1 MPAGPYPLY
10 VHGYGWMKVYL
21 HMEDYQAVYIPRED
35 LNLDVDVLQIG
46 WARDGMSIEY
56 RRPFDNE
63 KELLPCRLVMET
75 FNMQSQKFEVCQEKR
90 GNFTP
95 EQIRHLIRHEVTKW
109 QEYDKWFEDR
119 IANELI
125 SQITRAKA
133 GKKTSRAKR
142 RLPFSGPKKKNH
154 KASGPKVRVVTAL
167 DHANDAQDEANEA
180 LVETMTAQKT
190 LRDEERFLATLSA
203 KPLKVAAAIFLAAT
217 KKDLMTMAMELASHC
232 KPDHLADVLLKNRDV
247 ALENLSTRYQLLLSE
262 AIQANANADT
272 VRSKSYGIEEDDAFG
287 PNVEA
292 AAAAVF
298 GPNEDAVFGPN
309 EDAGFGHN
317 VEAAAD
323 AVFGPNEDA
332 GDGPNEGA
340 GDGPIDLTTP
350 KPFVE
355 QPHFIRSTNPRS
367 STGYKG
373 IVKDSRGGWRAKGPS
388 GKHIGRYDDKMEA
401 CQAYYEYCF
410 NNGLIGPGR

>member
-1 MPAGPYPLY
+1 
-10 VHGYGWMKVYL
+10 MKVYL

-35 LNLDVDVLQIG
+35 LNLDVEVLKIG
-46 WARDGMSIEY
+46 WARDGMTIEY
-56 RRPFDNE
+56 RRHFDNE
-63 KELLPCRLVMET
+63 NELLPVRLVMET
-75 FNMQSQKFEVCQEKR
+75 FNMQSQRFEVCLEKQ

-95 EQIRHLIRHEVTKW
+95 KQIRQLIRHEVTKW

-142 RLPFSGPKKKNH
+142 RLPFSGPKKKKH

-167 DHANDAQDEANEA
+167 DHANDAQDEANAA

-190 LRDEERFLATLSA
+190 LRDEERFLETLSA

-217 KKDLMTMAMELASHC
+217 KKDLVTMAMELASHC
-232 KPDHLADVLLKNRDV
+232 KPDHLADVLLKNRDA

-272 VRSKSYGIEEDDAFG
+272 VRSESYGIEEDDAFG
-287 PNVEA
+287 PNVEDA
-292 AAAAVF
+292 A
-298 GPNEDAVFGPN
+298 DAVFGPN
-309 EDAGFGHN
+309 EVFGPN

-323 AVFGPNEDA
+323 AVFGPNEGAGDGPNEDAVFGPNEGAGDGPNKGA

-340 GDGPIDLTTP
+340 GDGPVDLTTP

-355 QPHFIRSTNPRS
+355 QPHYIRSTNPRS